1 MAGQDTILRQSGV
14 QDVETLI
21 LRLRDNDRQAV
32 GAVKAA
38 ARWLGTAL
46 SNVVNLLDVP
56 TIVLG
61 GTYALLEPWL
71 RDLLQDELDRR
82 VVSAAWSQIQI
93 VRSTLGTEAAV
104 RGAASSAV
112 RAIVADP
119 DPFITA
125 TVPSA

>member
-1 MAGQDTILRQSGV
+1 VDTLVRRLTEGDRRAVTVVRGV
-14 QDVETLI
+14 
-21 LRLRDNDRQAV
+21 
-32 GAVKAA
+32 

-61 GTYALLEPWL
+61 GTYARLDPWL
-71 RDLLQDELDRR
+71 RDVLKEEVDLR
-82 VVSAAWSQIQI
+82 VISADWSE
-93 VRSTLGTEAAV
+93 VRVLRSTLGTEAAV
-104 RGAASSAV
+104 QGAATSAV

-125 TVPSA
+125 TVPS

>member
-1 MAGQDTILRQSGV
+1 LV
-14 QDVETLI
+14 LH
-21 LRLRDNDRQAV
+21 LKDNDRKAV
-32 GAVKAA
+32 TAVRGV

-46 SNVVNLLDVP
+46 ANVVNLLDVQ

-71 RDLLQDELDRR
+71 RDALQEELDLR
-82 VVSAAWSQIQI
+82 VVSADWSKVRIL
-93 VRSTLGTEAAV
+93 RSTLGTEAAV

-125 TVPSA
+125 TVPG